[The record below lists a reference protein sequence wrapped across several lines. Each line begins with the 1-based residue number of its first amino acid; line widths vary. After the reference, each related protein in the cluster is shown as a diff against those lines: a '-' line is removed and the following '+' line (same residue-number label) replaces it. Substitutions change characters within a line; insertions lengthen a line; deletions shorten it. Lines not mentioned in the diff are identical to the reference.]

1 MEVLGFFQRMISD
14 EMNEEMTK
22 EITEEEIRHTLQS
35 FQKGKSPGPDGFTLE
50 FYLGFYDLLKK
61 DLLEVVRESQESGKV
76 LGIFNATLLTLIPTK
91 QNPTSFDEF
100 RPISCCN
107 MIYKIITKVLALS
120 LK

>member
-1 MEVLGFFQRMISD
+1 MRSFGEKAVAGVSFFQNIFKDPEGCPIQEILEVLGFFQRMISD

-61 DLLEVVRESQESGKV
+61 DLLEVVRESQESKKV
-76 LGIFNATLLTLIPTK
+76 LGSFEILEEMI
-91 QNPTSFDEF
+91 QTS
-100 RPISCCN
+100 R
-107 MIYKIITKVLALS
+107 
-120 LK
+120 